1 MEYVVDLTL
10 RAQRDLERLYEDIDA
25 LNSKAARRWYFSLYE
40 RILSLEGVPY
50 RCAVTPENKKL
61 RHLLY
66 GHGRNT
72 YCVIYRIVGARV
84 KVLHIR
90 HGARKGFR

>member
-1 MEYVVDLTL
+1 MEYVVELTV

-25 LNSKAARRWYFSLYE
+25 LNSKAARRWYFGLSE
-40 RILSLEGVPY
+40 QVFSLETQPY

-66 GHGRNT
+66 GHGHNT
-72 YCVIYRIVGARV
+72 YRVIYRIMG
-84 KVLHIR
+84 KKILYP
-90 HGARKGFR
+90 

>member
-1 MEYVVDLTL
+1 MEYVVELTI

-25 LNSKAARRWYFSLYE
+25 LSSKAARRWYFGLYE
-40 RILSLEGVPY
+40 QILSLENLPY

-66 GHGRNT
+66 GRGHNAYR
-72 YCVIYRIVGARV
+72 VIYRIAWTKVQ
-84 KVLHIR
+84 VLHIR
-90 HGARKGFR
+90 HGARQGV